1 TCDVCIEEAEMASQM
16 HKKGATPQE
25 IQKAIDRQFS

>member
-1 TCDVCIEEAEMASQM
+1 MNEAQLASQM

-25 IQKAIDRQFS
+25 IQRAIDRQFR